1 MMLVLTED
9 AGVFCKHVLGKVSIK
24 ATQTLVTVEG
34 RSVLLEPDPVGR
46 PISGCPNVVPFK
58 PCLTTLAVQKGYSL
72 FIRVEDR
79 RLCLDTVTGYTD
91 GTPPGTVMYVVRDA
105 GQKFVSEMP

>member
-1 MMLVLTED
+1 MLVLTED
-9 AGVFCKHVLGKVSIK
+9 AGLYCTHVMGKVSIA
-24 ATQTLVTVEG
+24 ATQAVVTVEG

-46 PISGCPNVVPFK
+46 GITGCPNVVPFK
-58 PCLTTLAVQKGYSL
+58 PCLTTLVVQTGYSL

-91 GTPPGTVMYVVRDA
+91 GTPPGAAMYVVRDA
-105 GQKFVSEMP
+105 GQKFVSELP